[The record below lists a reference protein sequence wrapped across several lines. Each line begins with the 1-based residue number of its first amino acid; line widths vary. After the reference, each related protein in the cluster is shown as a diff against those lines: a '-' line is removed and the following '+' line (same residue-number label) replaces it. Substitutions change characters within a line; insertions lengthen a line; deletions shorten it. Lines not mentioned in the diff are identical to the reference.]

1 MCFQEL
7 KSEVH
12 VLNLVSCLNCFD
24 DSQSVDR
31 WVSGRW
37 FREQVVSGQWVGGRW
52 SVVSGFNKILSKHA
66 ETVTVEEK
74 DNIKIECEK
83 YLKSH
88 FYFKT
93 DWESLT
99 DNEKNRVLHY
109 LSSRKGVIPYEEIKD
124 HARLFKN
131 FS

>member
-1 MCFQEL
+1 M
-7 KSEVH
+7 
-12 VLNLVSCLNCFD
+12 
-24 DSQSVDR
+24 
-31 WVSGRW
+31 
-37 FREQVVSGQWVGGRW
+37 GRW